1 MGCRDAVK
9 VREAAVLRLA
19 GELPARDG
27 AWLDAH
33 LAACRACA
41 DDAARLAHVWD
52 ALDDGAPT
60 APSRL
65 YLEETEARLVS
76 ETARRSAP
84 PLPSAPPAN
93 VVSFRPR
100 GERLVGGLLR
110 AAAVVLAAGGG
121 FVLARMTAPAE
132 GPAPRAADRIPVAS
146 QRTLDVST
154 ALPDLS
160 NRPRLANVAFRP
172 ADASGRVGVSF
183 DATTRYTV
191 VGRPD
196 QKGIA
201 DLLVYL
207 MSGAAETEGA
217 RGQAIDLVSQNTKAG
232 AAASPEVVAVLAET
246 LKHDRNPGVRKKA
259 VDALVKLPPSETT
272 RDALIL
278 ALKTDEN
285 PAVRI
290 LAVEGLARIATAVK
304 DATALDALRAKAGD
318 ERENGHVRVQAA
330 QALSRLEL

>member
-1 MGCRDAVK
+1 MECRDAVK

-19 GELPARDG
+19 GERPEG
-27 AWLDAH
+27 ENSWLEAH
-33 LAACRACA
+33 LAVCSFCEE
-41 DDAARLAHVWD
+41 DVARLGQAWA
-52 ALDDGAPT
+52 ALAEAP
-60 APSRL
+60 AAVPSPSFLRT
-65 YLEETEARLVS
+65 TEALLAA
-76 ETARRSAP
+76 ETARRATP
-84 PLPSAPPAN
+84 PLPSAPPPN
-93 VVSFRPR
+93 LVSFRPR
-100 GERLVGGLLR
+100 GERVASVLLR
-110 AAAVVLAAGGG
+110 AAAIVLAAGGG
-121 FVLARMTAPAE
+121 FVLARMTSPAE
-132 GPAPRAADRIPVAS
+132 RIASREADRIPVVA
-146 QRTLDVST
+146 QRTLDVSE

-172 ADASGRVGVSF
+172 ADPAGRVGVSF
-183 DATTRYTV
+183 DVTTRYTV
-191 VGRPD
+191 IGRPD

-207 MSGAAETEGA
+207 MSGVAETEGA

-246 LKHDRNPGVRKKA
+246 LKRDRNPGVRKKA
-259 VDALVKLPPSETT
+259 IEALVKLPPSEAT

-290 LAVEGLARIATAVK
+290 VAVEGLARIATAGK
-304 DATALDALRAKAGD
+304 DSTALDALRAKAGD
-318 ERENGHVRVQAA
+318 ERENGYVRVQAA

>member
-1 MGCRDAVK
+1 MECRDAVK

-19 GELPARDG
+19 GERPEG
-27 AWLDAH
+27 EWAWLEAH
-33 LAACRACA
+33 FAVCLSCA
-41 DDAARLAHVWD
+41 GDFARLERAWA
-52 ALDDGAPT
+52 ALSESPA
-60 APSRL
+60 AVPSPAFLRTT
-65 YLEETEARLVS
+65 EELLIA
-76 ETARRSAP
+76 ETARRGSP
-84 PLPSAPPAN
+84 PLPSAPPSS

-100 GERLVGGLLR
+100 AERVASVLLR
-110 AAAVVLAAGGG
+110 AAAILLAAGGG
-121 FVLARMTAPAE
+121 FVLARMTSSAE
-132 GPAPRAADRIPVAS
+132 RVSPRAADRIPVVA
-146 QRTLDVST
+146 QRTLDVSE

-172 ADASGRVGVSF
+172 ADPAGRVGVSF
-183 DATTRYTV
+183 DVTTRYTV

-217 RGQAIDLVSQNTKAG
+217 RGQAIDLVSQNTKTG

-246 LKHDRNPGVRKKA
+246 LKRDRNPGVRKKA
-259 VDALVKLPPSETT
+259 IEALVKLPPNEAT

-278 ALKTDEN
+278 ALRTDEN

-290 LAVEGLARIATAVK
+290 VAVEGLARIATAVK

-318 ERENGHVRVQAA
+318 ERENGYVRVQAA

>member
-1 MGCRDAVK
+1 MECRDAVK

-19 GELPARDG
+19 GERPAGGDP
-27 AWLDAH
+27 WLKAH
-33 LAACRACA
+33 LAVCSSCRE
-41 DDAARLAHVWD
+41 DVARLERAWA
-52 ALDDGAPT
+52 ALEDSPAA
-60 APSRL
+60 APSPSFLR
-65 YLEETEARLVS
+65 ETEGLLTA
-76 ETARRSAP
+76 ETARRASP
-84 PLPSAPPAN
+84 PLPPLPPAS
-93 VVSFRPR
+93 VVPLRPR
-100 GERLVGGLLR
+100 GERLASLLLR
-110 AAAVVLAAGGG
+110 AAAIVLAAGGG
-121 FVLARMTAPAE
+121 FVLARMTSP
-132 GPAPRAADRIPVAS
+132 ADRIASREVDRVPVVA
-146 QRTLDVST
+146 QRTLDVSE

-172 ADASGRVGVSF
+172 ADPAGRVGVSF
-183 DATTRYTV
+183 DVTTRYTV

-232 AAASPEVVAVLAET
+232 AAAPPEVVAVLADT
-246 LKHDRNPGVRKKA
+246 LKRDRNPGVRKKA
-259 VDALVKLPPSETT
+259 VEALVKLPPTEAT

-278 ALKTDEN
+278 ALRTDGN

-290 LAVEGLARIATAVK
+290 VAVEGLARIATAGK
-304 DATALDALRAKAGD
+304 DTAALDALRAKAGD
-318 ERENGHVRVQAA
+318 ERENGYVRVQAA